1 MFLLPKNVVSTIICL
16 TLLLPVYVHAKD
28 SAIVIFDGSGSMKAK
43 VADKSKISIARDV
56 MGSLM
61 QDWNEEIDLGLMVYG
76 HRSKAC
82 DDIEIVVPVG
92 KPNPTA
98 ILDAINSI
106 TPKGETPIGA
116 SLKMAAEKLNYIE
129 SPTTVILV
137 SDGEESCKSDPC
149 AVAKELEKAGV
160 NFTAHVIG
168 YDVSDEKMAK
178 AQEQLK
184 CVAESTGG
192 KFFEAENSEGLK
204 TALAETAK
212 AVAEPEKKPAEE
224 VVESGDVWIDD
235 FEREELGDAYNVKDP
250 DEERLIVSDGQLLI
264 VTTDPVKN
272 IVIRKEPVSG
282 DFEASVKLQMKLSEH
297 NDVEMKYIAGKDQ
310 LKLGYFTTRYTDDAY
325 IYFSKSIKGKD
336 NTIKYTGKLGKRDV
350 KKWSKE
356 QEDWFFKIAK
366 KGFKYTAFASA
377 DGNKWT
383 KVGEHTLL
391 KKQGQIAL
399 SAWGK
404 GVEDP
409 VLFDDLTIKA
419 ITIR

>member
-16 TLLLPVYVHAKD
+16 TVLLPVYVQAKD

-61 QDWNEEIDLGLMVYG
+61 QDWNEEVDLGLMVYG

-92 KPNPTA
+92 KPNPIA

-184 CVAESTGG
+184 CVAKSTGG
-192 KFFEAENSEGLK
+192 KFFEAANSEGLK

-235 FEREELGDAYNVKDP
+235 FEREELGDAYKVKDP

-264 VTTDPVKN
+264 VTTDPIKN
-272 IVIRKEPVSG
+272 IVIRKEPVLG
-282 DFEASVKLQMKLSEH
+282 DFEASVKLNMQLTQE
-297 NDVEMKYIAGKDQ
+297 NGIEIKYIVGKDE
-310 LKLGYFTTRYTDDAY
+310 LKLGYYVDRWAEAY
-325 IYFSKSIKGKD
+325 IYFSKFIKAKK
-336 NTIKYTGKLGKRDV
+336 NTIKYNGKLGKREV
-350 KKWSKE
+350 KKMSQE
-356 QEDWFFKIAK
+356 QADWFFKIAK
-366 KGFKYTAFASA
+366 KGFKYTAFAST

-391 KKQGQIAL
+391 KKKGQIAL

-409 VLFDDLTIKA
+409 VLFDDFTIKA
-419 ITIR
+419 VK